1 VVGLVGPVGPPPQL
15 LGKGA
20 SSLHLQLSSPSLS
33 PLFHF
38 IRLPSHH
45 QLPSTKGNSPYTLSP
60 SPTASTIECTKVAT
74 MLFKS
79 LAFAAAAAAFVI
91 VPEISEADEDIFK
104 ALPVH
109 AETFGLPPSAL
120 SQSLSVPC
128 PQCKGKDSHLR
139 LDLDVA
145 DGSKLLLN
153 GFELYPH
160 ADPWNGDLTAIL
172 VKGDGKEKEQRLGY
186 SLAIEPAAMDQDQQ
200 MQLINVELRVIEV
213 GSRFVEGVPAI
224 QVQLVKAATEDIVI
238 GNVVLKDADGM
249 RCSSMWCKAKEL
261 AGEVFKALK
270 SVKGKGCG
278 RHRHHKGHR
287 HGGKGHADAGVVPLH
302 SGRPDHETMEQH
314 HHDWRKLLKNIASY
328 IFLPILMGI
337 TAGVGVAVFAM
348 LLCSVVV
355 RLTRFARCKR
365 SRGTRCCRKKQRSRQ
380 QATDVEK
387 VGLMEENP
395 EEPPPQYQDDDSKN

>member
-1 VVGLVGPVGPPPQL
+1 LRLSL
-15 LGKGA
+15 LPSSIYPSSVPSSAA
-20 SSLHLQLSSPSLS
+20 SSTS
-33 PLFHF
+33 
-38 IRLPSHH
+38 
-45 QLPSTKGNSPYTLSP
+45 STKGIPPSTLSP
-60 SPTASTIECTKVAT
+60 SPTASTPIECTKVAT
-74 MLFKS
+74 MLFKP

-91 VPEISEADEDIFK
+91 VPEISEADEEIFK
-104 ALPVH
+104 ALPIH
-109 AETFGLPPSAL
+109 AETFALPPSAL
-120 SQSLSVPC
+120 SQTLSVPC
-128 PQCKGKDSHLR
+128 RQCKGKDSHLR
-139 LDLDVA
+139 LDFDVA

-172 VKGDGKEKEQRLGY
+172 VKGDGREKEQRLGY

-200 MQLINVELRVIEV
+200 MQLIDIELRVIEV
-213 GSRFVEGVPAI
+213 SSRFVEGVPAI

-238 GNVVLKDADGM
+238 GNVVLKDADGID
-249 RCSSMWCKAKEL
+249 CGSIWCKAKGL

-270 SVKGKGCG
+270 SFKGKGCG
-278 RHRHHKGHR
+278 RHRHHKGYP
-287 HGGKGHADAGVVPLH
+287 HGHKGHTEAGVVPLH
-302 SGRPDHETMEQH
+302 GGRPDHKTMEQH

-355 RLTRFARCKR
+355 RLARFARRKR
-365 SRGTRCCRKKQRSRQ
+365 SARCCRKKQRSCQ

-387 VGLMEENP
+387 VGLMGENP
-395 EEPPPQYQDDDSKN
+395 EEPPPQYRDDDSKN